1 MLIEKFVDSV
11 SSSEEKDNHHHW
23 YNHLGPLLF
32 IIVIKLVLIYLVMV
46 LWPKVM
52 PKVFPSVN
60 KNPGYINLIG
70 LSVILSL
77 I

>member
-1 MLIEKFVDSV
+1 MLIERFVDSV
-11 SSSEEKDNHHHW
+11 GNEEVDNQDRW
-23 YNHLGPLLF
+23 YNHIGLLVM
-32 IIVIKLVLIYLVMV
+32 IIAIKLLLIYIVMV
-46 LWPKVM
+46 MWPKVM

>member
-11 SSSEEKDNHHHW
+11 SNANDEDGHHHW
-23 YNHLGPLLF
+23 YNHLGP
-32 IIVIKLVLIYLVMV
+32 IMVVITIKLLLIYVVMII
-46 LWPKVM
+46 WPKVM
-52 PKVFPSVN
+52 PKILPSIN

>member
-1 MLIEKFVDSV
+1 MLIERFVDSV
-11 SSSEEKDNHHHW
+11 SNANEEHNHW
-23 YNHLGPLLF
+23 YNHLGPLAF
-32 IIVIKLVLIYLVMV
+32 VVAIKLLVIYLVMI

-52 PKVFPSVN
+52 PKILPAIN
-60 KNPGYINLIG
+60 KHAGYINLIG

>member
-11 SSSEEKDNHHHW
+11 TNEEDSIHHHW
-23 YNHLGPLLF
+23 YNHLGPIAL
-32 IIVIKLVLIYLVMV
+32 VVAIKLFLIYLVMV
-46 LWPKVM
+46 MWPKVM
-52 PKVFPSVN
+52 PSLFPSIN

>member
-1 MLIEKFVDSV
+1 MIVESFFNSV
-11 SSSEEKDNHHHW
+11 SDSEEKDAHHHW
-23 YNHLGPLLF
+23 YNHMGPILV
-32 IIVIKLVLIYLVMV
+32 IVAIKLALIYIVMM
-46 LWPKVM
+46 LWPRVM
-52 PKVFPSVN
+52 PKVFPSIS

>member
-1 MLIEKFVDSV
+1 MLIERFVDSV
-11 SSSEEKDNHHHW
+11 GNVEVDNQDRW
-23 YNHLGPLLF
+23 YNHIGLLVM
-32 IIVIKLVLIYLVMV
+32 IIAIKLLLIYIVMV
-46 LWPKVM
+46 MWPKVM

>member
-11 SSSEEKDNHHHW
+11 SNEDDSVHYHW
-23 YNHLGPLLF
+23 YDNVVP
-32 IIVIKLVLIYLVMV
+32 IAVVIAIKLFLIYLVMV

-52 PKVFPSVN
+52 PKLIPSIN
-60 KNPGYINLIG
+60 KNPGYINLLG
-70 LSVILSL
+70 LSVIISL

>member
-1 MLIEKFVDSV
+1 MLIERFVDSV
-11 SSSEEKDNHHHW
+11 SQANERDDHHHW
-23 YNHLGPLLF
+23 YNHLGPLVLV
-32 IIVIKLVLIYLVMV
+32 IAIKLLLIYVVMV
-46 LWPKVM
+46 MWPKVM
-52 PKVFPSVN
+52 PKILPSVS

>member
-1 MLIEKFVDSV
+1 MLIERFVDSV
-11 SSSEEKDNHHHW
+11 SQANERDDHHHW
-23 YNHLGPLLF
+23 YNHLGPLVL
-32 IIVIKLVLIYLVMV
+32 VVAIKLLLIYVVMV
-46 LWPKVM
+46 MWPKVM
-52 PKVFPSVN
+52 PKILPSVS

>member
-11 SSSEEKDNHHHW
+11 TNPEENNDQQHW
-23 YNHLGPLLF
+23 YNHLGPIFLVVFFKLL
-32 IIVIKLVLIYLVMV
+32 LIYIVMV
-46 LWPKVM
+46 LWPRVM
-52 PKVFPSVN
+52 PKIIPSIN

-77 I
+77 L